1 MRVLGSPVGLDD
13 AAYALLVEY
22 PFPGED
28 AEIAALVQRLVARCA
43 ASAPPRSV
51 VRPADIADLRL
62 DTAVDAAPERGKI
75 RLV

>member
-1 MRVLGSPVGLDD
+1 MD
-13 AAYALLVEY
+13 Y

-43 ASAPPRSV
+43 AAVPPRDV